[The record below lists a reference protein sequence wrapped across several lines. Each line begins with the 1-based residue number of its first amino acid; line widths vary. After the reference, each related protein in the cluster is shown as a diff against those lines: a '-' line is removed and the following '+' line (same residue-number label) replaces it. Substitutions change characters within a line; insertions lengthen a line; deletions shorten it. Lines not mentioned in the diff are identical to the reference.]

1 LGPHRQ
7 AKSELNW
14 QESAG
19 KNGENCLAFQARQ
32 RDESDAPEGSQ
43 KGNADTMMNAET
55 NDTAATVA
63 AQGATVA
70 PEKPSSKKTA
80 KRTDAPK
87 GEKAARGVKR
97 PKRAKTGKKPAFRA
111 TGRTESKDAR
121 ILEMIGRHSTFILD
135 DPRLGWREFVQGEFT
150 VRKAPGN
157 ATEIFNPPHVRE
169 LAAQLRALL
178 DGVNAGRNSLPVA
191 ALTTEAGNE
200 HAGHD

>member
-1 LGPHRQ
+1 
-7 AKSELNW
+7 
-14 QESAG
+14 
-19 KNGENCLAFQARQ
+19 
-32 RDESDAPEGSQ
+32 
-43 KGNADTMMNAET
+43 
-55 NDTAATVA
+55 
-63 AQGATVA
+63 
-70 PEKPSSKKTA
+70 
-80 KRTDAPK
+80 
-87 GEKAARGVKR
+87 
-97 PKRAKTGKKPAFRA
+97 
-111 TGRTESKDAR
+111 
-121 ILEMIGRHSTFILD
+121 MIGRHSTFILD